1 MLATLASIPHF
12 HLTMSNDQATDI
24 PAVHPFTSRLV
35 GMRESFV
42 PELSDQELRQINEI
56 AYANPSLTD
65 KELNAKVSEEFGLQ
79 KRYDAGLTREQDID
93 AMVDDI
99 RSFITK
105 WRVLPMVDPILVAG
119 AVMHHLTG
127 LSAVVG
133 GFIEDRMSRVDT
145 KPAE

>member
-1 MLATLASIPHF
+1 
-12 HLTMSNDQATDI
+12 MSNDQATDT
-24 PAVHPFTSRLV
+24 PQPHPFTSRLV
-35 GMRESFV
+35 GMREAFI
-42 PELSDQELRQINEI
+42 PELSDQELRQINDI

-133 GFIEDRMSRVDT
+133 GFIEDRMSRVDNP
-145 KPAE
+145 PAE